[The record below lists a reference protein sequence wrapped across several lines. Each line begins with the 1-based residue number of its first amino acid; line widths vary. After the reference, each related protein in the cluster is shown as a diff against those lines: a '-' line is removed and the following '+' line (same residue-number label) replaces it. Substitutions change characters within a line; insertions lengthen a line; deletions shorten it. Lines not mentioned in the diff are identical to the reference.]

1 MLYHQTNI
9 NFLNYCRD
17 FLTDRCNLS
26 EYESKLLVLDPELGT
41 KLDSEKVNFIS
52 RVNDTSKDI
61 DDFFINKKYDS
72 YEMEGF
78 NDVLNEFANEFDHR
92 KNNILDYLKEINHPS
107 YYDLEHLKSDK
118 KYINC
123 QKCNAKYSIPYS
135 NKKLKIKCKRCNFV
149 MYWIPCDIFDLEN
162 LYVDLEND
170 KCIVDINEDIVT
182 DYDKKGNYIL
192 EIQDKTEEIGS
203 SIRFELICIKNIKTN
218 KCYAWHG
225 LDKAWGDYDGEVKGS
240 DLFVGKFNFY
250 ITENNIVRLKNKVV
264 EKKLLYAIDTFTANV
279 YCYND
284 ESGKWKYQ
292 TDKLSE

>member
-1 MLYHQTNI
+1 MYHQTNI

-107 YYDLEHLKSDK
+107 YYDLEHL
-118 KYINC
+118 
-123 QKCNAKYSIPYS
+123 
-135 NKKLKIKCKRCNFV
+135 
-149 MYWIPCDIFDLEN
+149 
-162 LYVDLEND
+162 
-170 KCIVDINEDIVT
+170 
-182 DYDKKGNYIL
+182 
-192 EIQDKTEEIGS
+192 
-203 SIRFELICIKNIKTN
+203 
-218 KCYAWHG
+218 
-225 LDKAWGDYDGEVKGS
+225 
-240 DLFVGKFNFY
+240 
-250 ITENNIVRLKNKVV
+250 
-264 EKKLLYAIDTFTANV
+264 
-279 YCYND
+279 
-284 ESGKWKYQ
+284 
-292 TDKLSE
+292 